1 MKIQILK
8 KIILENLPSASGV
21 DVFQDK
27 IYIIGDDSPLLYI
40 LDKNYNLLEK
50 IEIFKT
56 EHFSSGR
63 IPKKLKEDLEC
74 STIINYENQDYLLLA
89 GSGSNENRNNAYLIN
104 LATNY
109 IEKFSLKL
117 IYSLFLDIYEDISL
131 INVEGVCNDDT
142 FVYFFNRG
150 GKNSPNL
157 VLRMRVSHLFEYFKT
172 KNIENFSYMLYNF
185 ELPSINNI
193 NSGFSGATFFD
204 NKIFFTS
211 SVENTDNA
219 IDDGEVL
226 GSLIGVANYEFEN
239 NLEIVEYSKLT
250 ENNIISKLKIESI
263 TILSKE
269 NNKYK
274 ALLVEDDDLG
284 GSQILEALI
293 ELEKL

>member
-1 MKIQILK
+1 M
-8 KIILENLPSASGV
+8 
-21 DVFQDK
+21 FQDK

-226 GSLIGVANYEFEN
+226 GSFIGVANYEFEN